1 MADTFVANPGVGGN
15 TFASDDIGSVHYPRH
30 KATWG
35 ADGSATD
42 VSVAAPMPVQSVQ
55 ETSSISASG
64 TLLTPKFAVISAS
77 ASGDNVLVA
86 SVASKKIRVL
96 SYVIMAE
103 GTVAVTFR
111 QGTTAITGAF
121 PLVINTGISAAFNP
135 LGHFETPVTTALNLN
150 LSAAIGVRGHLT
162 YVEV

>member
-1 MADTFVANPGVGGN
+1 MADTFVANPGSGGN

-30 KATWG
+30 KIAWG

-42 VSVAAPMPVQSVQ
+42 ASVAAPLPVQSVQ
-55 ETSSISASG
+55 ETSSMTASG

-96 SYVIMAE
+96 SYVIMSE

-121 PLVINTGISAAFNP
+121 PLVINTGISAAYNP
-135 LGHFETPVTTALNLN
+135 LGFFETPVTTALNLN